1 MKIIKTPISGLLI
14 LQPSVFED
22 NRGRFIESWN
32 SNSFNEA
39 VGREVTF
46 VQDNESISKGGVL
59 RGLHFQ
65 IPPAPQAKLV
75 RVSRGAILDVA
86 VDLRSSSPTFGMHYA
101 VELDALSGIQFW
113 IPEGFAHGFLSLEDD
128 TQVQYKCTAPYNP
141 ECESSLMWNDPGLG
155 IDWGIEKPMLSDRD
169 LKAQLFQ
176 DFKSPF

>member
-1 MKIIKTPISGLLI
+1 M
-14 LQPSVFED
+14 
-22 NRGRFIESWN
+22 
-32 SNSFNEA
+32 
-39 VGREVTF
+39 GREVTF

-65 IPPAPQAKLV
+65 IPPAPQSKLV

-155 IDWGIEKPMLSDRD
+155 IDWGIEQPMLSDRD

>member
-1 MKIIKTPISGLLI
+1 MKITKTPISGLLI

-22 NRGRFIESWN
+22 NRGKFTESWN
-32 SNSFNEA
+32 SNSFNKA

-46 VQDNESISKGGVL
+46 VQDNESISKEGVL

-65 IPPAPQAKLV
+65 IPPAPQSKLV

-113 IPEGFAHGFLSLEDD
+113 IPEGFAHGFLSLEDG

-169 LKAQLFQ
+169 LKAQRFQ